1 VATTDV
7 PAGDDVEVLAAPP
20 ALRPLLGRA
29 ALGALP
35 ALPLPGLRRR
45 PGGSGASLPAA
56 RLGLRGV
63 RVDAASVAAYAEVCG
78 FRLTSHLPPT
88 YPHLV
93 GFPLSLALMSRP
105 DFPFGLLGMVHVR
118 NRVEVRR
125 PIGLDEPLDVTA
137 AVADLRPHP
146 KGQQLDNVVEVRVG
160 DELVWTSTSTYLKR
174 GAGGTAPGG
183 AAPDEVA
190 SPVDELEVASLPLTA
205 VWRVDGD
212 VGRRYG
218 AVSGDRNPIH
228 LSALTA
234 RPFGFPKAIAHGM
247 WTKARALAGLD
258 GRLPPAFAVDV
269 AFKRP
274 VLLPATV
281 EYATAPLP
289 PSATAGDADGG
300 WALGVRSR
308 KGDPHLAGI
317 VSPLG

>member
-20 ALRPLLGRA
+20 ALGPLLGRA

-35 ALPLPGLRRR
+35 SPPVPGLGRGRA
-45 PGGSGASLPAA
+45 GGTASLPAA

-63 RVDAASVAAYAEVCG
+63 RVDPAAVAAYAEVCG
-78 FRLTSHLPPT
+78 FRLTSDLPPT

-125 PIGLDEPLDVTA
+125 PVGLDEPLDVTA
-137 AVADLRPHP
+137 AVVDLRPHP
-146 KGQQLDNVVEVRVG
+146 RGQQLDNVVEVRVG

-174 GAGGTAPGG
+174 GAGGA
-183 AAPDEVA
+183 EVGEAA
-190 SPVDELEVASLPLTA
+190 SPVDELDVAALPLTA

-269 AFKRP
+269 AFRRP